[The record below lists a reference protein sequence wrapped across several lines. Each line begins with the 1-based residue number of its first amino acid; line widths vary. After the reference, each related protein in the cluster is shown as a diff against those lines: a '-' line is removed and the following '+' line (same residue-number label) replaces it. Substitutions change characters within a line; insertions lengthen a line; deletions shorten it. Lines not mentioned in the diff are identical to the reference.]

1 MKTIYVDTAAQAFE
15 ALRAMG
21 RGDQLVMP
29 RMLGDMLVIPDQLP
43 AKMWKALA
51 AISLR
56 GHAAYDECSGVP
68 AGGSR
73 DKCLFMS
80 LAVRDFLVQIG
91 YRDATARPCFLF
103 INAED
108 LQGKEL
114 WSVGIGA
121 PGQRE
126 LPEKFNGHAV
136 CTVPSL
142 QLLIDCT
149 MYQAIRPQW
158 DGAVSGMAA
167 VQYHEPWPDQK
178 VHGCPSIA
186 GTEARLPDR
195 RVLML
200 WLDRPELP
208 WKQSLDFRVK
218 NDRRRFVTK
227 AVRDAFGEWHD

>member
-1 MKTIYVDTAAQAFE
+1 MSKTLHVDTAAEAFE

-21 RGDQLVMP
+21 REQLVVP
-29 RMLGDMLVIPDQLP
+29 QVLGDMTVIADPP

-51 AISLR
+51 AISL
-56 GHAAYDECSGVP
+56 HAHPSYDECSGVAP
-68 AGGSR
+68 GGSR

-91 YRDATARPCFLF
+91 YRDATVRPCFLF

-108 LQGKEL
+108 LQGREL

-121 PGQRE
+121 PGQPE

-142 QLLIDCT
+142 QLLIDTT

-167 VQYHEPWPDQK
+167 ATYHQPWLDQK

-186 GTEARLPDR
+186 GTEAQLPDR

-200 WLDRPELP
+200 WLDRPELR

-218 NDRRRFVTK
+218 NERRRYVTK
-227 AVRDAFGEWHD
+227 ALREAFGEWR